1 MPPAAGKE
9 YEGVLLENNS
19 NLTSYYLSDMVDNGN
34 PVAIANLAWA
44 RESTYT
50 INPSFSLEYKLLGK
64 EDESTQLNYT
74 AEVNI
79 NAFTQNNA
87 SYYPHSL
94 TSQKWSQGVDLTSD
108 YELEAFRFHHAS
120 LAFVPSALRE
130 SEPFVPGARTF

>member
-1 MPPAAGKE
+1 MIKFADAYLTRANIISCLPAAGKAIRR
-9 YEGVLLENNS
+9 GCWLDNNS

-79 NAFTQNNA
+79 NAFTQTTV
-87 SYYPHSL
+87 L
-94 TSQKWSQGVDLTSD
+94 TIPM
-108 YELEAFRFHHAS
+108 R
-120 LAFVPSALRE
+120 
-130 SEPFVPGARTF
+130 